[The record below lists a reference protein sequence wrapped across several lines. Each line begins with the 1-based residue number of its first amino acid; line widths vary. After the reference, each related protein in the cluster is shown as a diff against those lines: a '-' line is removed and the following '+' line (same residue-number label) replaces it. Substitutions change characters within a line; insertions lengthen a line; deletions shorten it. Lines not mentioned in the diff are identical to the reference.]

1 MGTGQLS
8 VLHVYLLGV
17 PEAVS
22 LLGSGVYRHDDSIF
36 SASAYSVTQKPS
48 RDCHCILDP
57 DRGRGSVQHDCGQ
70 LSTVQIPLVGFSTFA
85 DVSIQAMTVTTCIL
99 TLRSHRKLTID
110 GGNIPD

>member
-1 MGTGQLS
+1 

-57 DRGRGSVQHDCGQ
+57 DRAEALCNTIAASFQLYKSPWLDSLHLLTSV
-70 LSTVQIPLVGFSTFA
+70 FK
-85 DVSIQAMTVTTCIL
+85 
-99 TLRSHRKLTID
+99 R
-110 GGNIPD
+110 